1 MEESQL
7 YLCHLSSF
15 IIQAIRNILS
25 LLLFFIM
32 SAPLHKIC
40 VEIILQIFKAS
51 PSVSSFVGPPNN
63 PLNVLQTIQG
73 DPLHFLKILFS

>member
-51 PSVSSFVGPPNN
+51 PSVSSFV
-63 PLNVLQTIQG
+63 VTRTTT
-73 DPLHFLKILFS
+73 LHFPLFAFS